1 MPPLGITARA
11 LHLLRE
17 IAAGRDRI
25 YATDAK
31 PPGAAALMQ
40 RGYMVRVGMER
51 AQLTDTGRAFLDGIA
66 FGESTIARALAK
78 AKI

>member
-1 MPPLGITARA
+1 MPPLGLTVRA

-25 YATDAK
+25 YATDAR

-51 AQLTDTGRAFLDGIA
+51 AEITPTGRAFLDGVA
-66 FGESTIARALAK
+66 FGEGTMAATFAK
-78 AKI
+78 AKV